1 MHRIHLASS
10 RRGAIVGVLA
20 VVVACGAASGN
31 ARGAASSVCPS
42 STAAPYTMTANALTG
57 SVRTDLTLTF
67 TTAPGCGAVTTLKHL
82 QVKTYTD
89 AGVTG
94 LVRNLNDVPAPGG
107 VAQVVLDSLERGLR
121 ITTDASIQT
130 GLPPRT
136 YIVEASTRSLMRPD
150 LVVTAVHAP
159 LQTLTTTPVDVTA
172 DVAEIYGD
180 TGATAQV
187 TLAGDLGPLAGPVAV
202 TVPAGG
208 HVSVTFPNIAL
219 TAPAPATLKVIVAA
233 VAPDEVDATNNTR
246 SATVDVTKSQLAT
259 PYRVLFP
266 SLVGYGA
273 QFNGHLYASITAA
286 LMPPGEYADVET
298 KVRELQPELV
308 RIFYNDN
315 WEENQDGTH
324 ATDWQGNY
332 ASFVNVV
339 KLAQEAGATIDIGYQ
354 NLANL
359 IRVKPPPLDIPAQMG
374 RFADVLADLV
384 INHGLTN
391 VRWAE
396 VANEPNSGAVT
407 LDQYKAIAQALRDA
421 LVARGLGDQI
431 QIMGGGLVENGVRSA
446 RDHYAWMTW
455 IADNM
460 NNLVGGYAEHVYW
473 QYNDSGRLEYR
484 LRDTYNLTSNVI
496 PANEQKPVYMMEYGI
511 RGDATCGT
519 KPKFTNMYYGADP
532 TNCPEIWRTNIA
544 AFQQFW
550 FDIGAAQLGMAGT
563 SKWDAYWAVYDRT
576 SQNAQVHWMTGPA
589 SEDYP
594 LTPTYNALSLL
605 FHATAPGWQIIGVD
619 PWDSSDWSVPVFART
634 SATRSNDQP
643 EQELAAYAGPSGELT
658 IVGLDTHGKSLNV
671 ASTDPP
677 SSYSIGGLPPNTTFT
692 LAEWNA
698 TGDGT
703 NSIAGLVTTNAA
715 GVARFDVPLQ
725 AAFALTTVPAS

>member
-10 RRGAIVGVLA
+10 RRGAIVGALA

-31 ARGAASSVCPS
+31 ARGAASSECPS
-42 STAAPYTMTANALTG
+42 STAAPYAMTANALTG
-57 SVRTDLTLTF
+57 SVHTDLTLTF
-67 TTAPGCGAVTTLKHL
+67 TSAPGCGAVTTVKHV
-82 QVKTYTD
+82 QIKTYTE

-94 LVRNLNDVPAPGG
+94 LVRNLNDVAAPGG

-121 ITTDASIQT
+121 ITTTALIQT
-130 GLPPRT
+130 GTPPRT
-136 YIVEASTRSLMRPD
+136 YIVEASTRSLLRPD
-150 LVVTAVHAP
+150 LVVSGVHAP
-159 LQTLTTTPVDVTA
+159 LQTLTTKPVDVTA
-172 DVAEIYGD
+172 DIAEVYGD
-180 TGATAQV
+180 TGATANV
-187 TLAGDLGPLAGPVAV
+187 TLAGDFGPLAGPVAV

-208 HVSVTFPNIAL
+208 HVSVTFPDIAL
-219 TAPAPATLKVIVAA
+219 TTAVPTELKVLVTGA
-233 VAPDEVDATNNTR
+233 APDELDATNDTR
-246 SATVDVTKSQLAT
+246 SATVDVTASQLAI

-273 QFNGHLYASITAA
+273 QFNEHLYAPITAV

-298 KVRELQPELV
+298 KVRELQSELV

-324 ATDWQGNY
+324 ATDWQDNY
-332 ASFVNVV
+332 ASFVSVAQ
-339 KLAQEAGATIDIGYQ
+339 LAQEAGATIDIGYQ
-354 NLANL
+354 NLGNL
-359 IRVKPPPLDIPAQMG
+359 TTRKPPLQISDMMG
-374 RFADVLADLV
+374 RFADALADLV
-384 INHGLTN
+384 NNHGLTN

-407 LDQYKAIAQALRDA
+407 LDQYKALAQALRDA

-431 QIMGGGLVENGVRSA
+431 QIMGGGLVENGANPA

-473 QYNDSGRLEYR
+473 QYNDSGRLGYR
-484 LRDTYNLTSNVI
+484 LRDTYNLTSKVI
-496 PANEQKPVYMMEYGI
+496 PPNEQKPVYMMEYGI
-511 RGDATCGT
+511 RGDATCGA
-519 KPKFTNMYYGADP
+519 KPTFQYMYYGADP

-563 SKWDAYWAVYDRT
+563 SKWDAYWAVYDRN
-576 SQNAQVHWMTGPA
+576 SLKQQVHWMTGPA
-589 SEDYP
+589 SEGYP

-605 FHATAPGWQIIGVD
+605 FHTTAPGWQIIGVD
-619 PWDSSDWSVPVFART
+619 PWDSSDWSVPVYRQNGGDST
-634 SATRSNDQP
+634 SDQP

-658 IVGLDTHGKSLNV
+658 VVGLDSHGKSLNV

-677 SSYSIGGLPPNTTFT
+677 SSYSIGGLPANTTFN
-692 LAEWNA
+692 LVEWNA

-703 NSIAGLVTTNAA
+703 DSIAGVVTTNAA
-715 GVARFDVPLQ
+715 GVARFEVPLQ
-725 AAFALTTVPAS
+725 AAFALTTVPVS